1 MTGRILKMEN
11 WPELRE
17 SMNNIFKLV
26 FPTREV
32 SGELKQFVF
41 TAASLA
47 SGCLHCQSHGSY
59 HLHRIGVSDEKIQAM
74 WTYQDS
80 DLFTEAE
87 RAALDLAFAA
97 GVAPN
102 AVEPENFEELRKH
115 FTDTQIIEILAVI
128 AVGGF
133 LNRWNDTIATVTDQE
148 SVDWASEVL
157 AQVGWDAV
165 STRGR
170 QRSSAKRIPSPW
182 AGQINNLDKDQGRSH
197 SGVCLHVLSAPS
209 RLLRSI
215 SQVGAAH
222 A

>member
-1 MTGRILKMEN
+1 MASEGYTDRQEFEMEN

-17 SMNNIFKLV
+17 SMNNIFKLI

-32 SGELKQFVF
+32 PGELKQFVF

-59 HLHRIGVSDEKIQAM
+59 HLHKIGVPDEKIQAM

-80 DLFTEAE
+80 DLFSEAE

-115 FTDTQIIEILAVI
+115 YTNTQIIELLAVI
-128 AVGGF
+128 AIGGF

-148 SVDWASEVL
+148 SIDWASEVL
-157 AQVGWDAV
+157 SQVGWNPGKHTGEAKE
-165 STRGR
+165 
-170 QRSSAKRIPSPW
+170 QRK
-182 AGQINNLDKDQGRSH
+182 
-197 SGVCLHVLSAPS
+197 
-209 RLLRSI
+209 
-215 SQVGAAH
+215 AH
-222 A
+222 PITLGWTNK

>member
-1 MTGRILKMEN
+1 MASEGYNNRQEFEMEN

-74 WTYQDS
+74 WNYQDS
-80 DLFTEAE
+80 DLFSDAE

-102 AVEPENFEELRKH
+102 CVEPENFEELRKY
-115 FTDTQIIEILAVI
+115 FTNTQIIEILAVI

-148 SVDWASEVL
+148 SIDWANEVL
-157 AQVGWDAV
+157 TQVGWNPGKH
-165 STRGR
+165 TGEQEE
-170 QRSSAKRIPSPW
+170 QRK
-182 AGQINNLDKDQGRSH
+182 
-197 SGVCLHVLSAPS
+197 
-209 RLLRSI
+209 
-215 SQVGAAH
+215 AH
-222 A
+222 PITLGWTNK